1 MAAIVV
7 GVDTSD
13 DAAAALAWAATEARH
28 RGATLVA
35 VHAYWVPLAYVH
47 DDAAVASIDPELRE
61 QAERTL
67 EGVLE
72 ASGPLLTGLRVVRR
86 LHPRVAAQAL
96 IDEAAA
102 ADLLVVGRRGAG
114 GFKGL
119 LLGSTAE
126 HCARQAQ
133 GPVVVVQAPLEE
145 THGRV
150 VVGVDGSTVSERAL
164 AWAVARAEARGATL
178 EVVSVYETYDARGP
192 YGGEF
197 MRIASPAAEQRFRQ
211 RAEQCVTDAL
221 AAVELPP
228 GLDVEVEVT
237 EGHPVEV
244 LLGRAR
250 QADLV
255 VTGSRGLG
263 GITGLLLGS
272 VSRQLLHHAECP
284 VAVVR

>member
-7 GVDTSD
+7 GVDSSD
-13 DAAAALAWAATEARH
+13 DAGAALAWAATEARQ
-28 RGATLVA
+28 RDATLLV

-47 DDAAVASIDPELRE
+47 DDAVVASIDPELHE
-61 QAERTL
+61 QAGQELERI
-67 EGVLE
+67 LE
-72 ASGPLLTGLRVVRR
+72 ASAPLLTGLHVVRR

-126 HCARQAQ
+126 HCARHAQ
-133 GPVVVVQAPLEE
+133 GPVVVVPAPLGEPR
-145 THGRV
+145 GRV
-150 VVGVDGSTVSERAL
+150 VVGVDGSNVAERAL
-164 AWAVARAEARGATL
+164 AWAGDRAEARGATL
-178 EVVSVYETYDARGP
+178 EVVSVYETYDAPGP

-197 MRIASPAAEQRFRQ
+197 MRIASPASEQRFRQ
-211 RAEQCVTDAL
+211 RAEQRVADAL

-228 GLDVEVEVT
+228 GLDVEVEVSD
-237 EGHPVEV
+237 GHPVEV
-244 LLGRAR
+244 LLARAR
-250 QADLV
+250 RADLV

-263 GITGLLLGS
+263 GVSGLLLGS